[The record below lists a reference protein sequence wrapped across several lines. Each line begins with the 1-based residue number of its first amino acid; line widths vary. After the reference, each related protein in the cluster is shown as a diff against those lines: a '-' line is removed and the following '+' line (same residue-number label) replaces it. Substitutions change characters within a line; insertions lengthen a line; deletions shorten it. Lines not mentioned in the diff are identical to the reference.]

1 MEIERLDLIR
11 WGKFSGHTI
20 RLKSGVN
27 IIYGGNESG
36 KSTIHSFLGA
46 MLFGP
51 RLKEE
56 KGHQATGSAPDFT
69 DGEGAMTVWDGG
81 QHYEIYRTFAPYSG
95 MLLMRQEVEAAEQ
108 LSDWEEIDEP
118 QEVLSD
124 LLGGMDA
131 GTFESTVFWKQ
142 NQAAWE
148 LYVEDGLKQ
157 CLKAGKTG
165 ENADGAQAIQIL
177 EERRGKAEQKKK
189 KEADALEERIRK
201 RQLEAEYVRK
211 EAGRLQ
217 AQCNALRE
225 GTRKEA
231 SEEEG
236 EGNGFTETG
245 KNLIQMLLLLAGVLA
260 LLGAFL
266 LQNLLLRIFLGI
278 FGGAFLLLFFPV
290 RRLLLGESVPEDEE
304 EYDFSAGE
312 ERLKAEIRK
321 KEDTYQKLQEE
332 LEKLYHQH
340 MKMETAD
347 TEIAA
352 LNLAIDRIRE
362 LSEEENSGP
371 AGEIGDCASE
381 IIKEL
386 GCTSCDRIAVETSGR
401 IRAYLGGHIT
411 DRKKVSSSALQQIRF
426 AVRMA
431 AGEVLADGE
440 ELPFLLDEPFA
451 MYDDGRLRGVLSWL
465 ERSGHQV
472 VLFTCQQRVRQI
484 MDEVRRE
491 IRQVNG
497 KNGQMPE
504 NVRMYDEDSGR
515 KVK

>member
-46 MLFGP
+46 MLFGVP
-51 RLKEE
+51 SKEE
-56 KGHQATGSAPDFT
+56 KGRQVSGSEPAGT
-69 DGEGAMTVWDGG
+69 DGEGVMTVWDGG
-81 QHYEIYRTFAPYSG
+81 QRYKIRRTFTPYPG
-95 MLLMRQEVEAAEQ
+95 LLSVKQEMEEAEQ

-124 LLGGMDA
+124 LLGGLDA
-131 GTFESTVFWKQ
+131 ETFTSTVFWKQ
-142 NQAAWE
+142 NQTTWE
-148 LYVEDGLKQ
+148 LYVEDGLKH
-157 CLKAGKTG
+157 CLKASKKDGSS
-165 ENADGAQAIQIL
+165 ADGAQASQIL
-177 EERRGKAEQKKK
+177 EGRREKAQQKKK

-217 AQCNALRE
+217 AQCNVLRANAQKEQEDDDWE
-225 GTRKEA
+225 GD
-231 SEEEG
+231 
-236 EGNGFTETG
+236 GFTETG

-260 LLGAFL
+260 LVGALL
-266 LQNLLLRIFLGI
+266 LQNLMLRIFLGI
-278 FGGAFLLLFFPV
+278 FGGAFLLLFLPV
-290 RRLLLGESVPEDEE
+290 RRFLLGESEQGQTEA
-304 EYDFSAGE
+304 YDVSVSE
-312 ERLKAEIRK
+312 ERLRAEIRK

-347 TEIAA
+347 TEITA

-362 LSEEENSGP
+362 LSEEESGGP
-371 AGEIGDCASE
+371 AGEISVRASE

-386 GCTSCDRIAVETSGR
+386 GCPSCDRIALETSGR
-401 IRAYLGGHIT
+401 LRAYLGGHII
-411 DRKKVSSSALQQIRF
+411 DRKKVSSSTLLQIQF

-431 AGEVLADGE
+431 AGEVLAGGE

-451 MYDDGRLRGVLSWL
+451 MYDDERLRGVLSWL

-484 MDEVRRE
+484 MDEVRKS
-491 IRQVNG
+491 V
-497 KNGQMPE
+497 
-504 NVRMYDEDSGR
+504 
-515 KVK
+515 